1 MKIAIIGAGHIG
13 SAIVTCL
20 AQGHLYNE
28 KDIIVSNPNI
38 DKLERLQEHFPAIHI
53 TTDNQQAISEAEVIV
68 LAINPWKVDEVLSPL
83 RFSRTQILVSL
94 VSGVC
99 ISHLAHLT
107 EAEMPIFRAVP
118 NMAITERSSLTL
130 IASRGTDKE
139 YQQLIKQIF
148 EEGGKCL
155 FLQEKQLDTTSALTS
170 SGIAFA
176 LKYMQAVMQAG
187 IELGIP
193 GKDAMQMAA
202 YSMEGATELILNH
215 NTHPLLEIEKVTTPG
230 GTTIKGLNEL
240 EHKGFTSSIIQAIK
254 SRSHLIDGIRK
265 FFGETFGKSSCKNS
279 DITGT
284 FTKRRKMHLKNRK
297 TIKQVLTEM
306 PGFDLLLQIPVGSSN
321 DTHIDSCRLGITDL
335 YIFSCFKD
343 TQ

>member
-155 FLQEKQLDTTSALTS
+155 LLQEKQLDTTS
-170 SGIAFA
+170 
-176 LKYMQAVMQAG
+176 
-187 IELGIP
+187 
-193 GKDAMQMAA
+193 AA

-254 SRSHLIDGIRK
+254 SSATTLIDK
-265 FFGETFGKSSCKNS
+265 EEEDVK
-279 DITGT
+279 
-284 FTKRRKMHLKNRK
+284 
-297 TIKQVLTEM
+297 
-306 PGFDLLLQIPVGSSN
+306 
-321 DTHIDSCRLGITDL
+321 
-335 YIFSCFKD
+335 IFR
-343 TQ
+343 

>member
-13 SAIVTCL
+13 SAIITCL

-68 LAINPWKVDEVLSPL
+68 LAINLWKVDEVLSPL
-83 RFSRTQILVSL
+83 RFSRTQIL
-94 VSGVC
+94 
-99 ISHLAHLT
+99 
-107 EAEMPIFRAVP
+107 EMPIFRAVP

-254 SRSHLIDGIRK
+254 SSATTLIDK
-265 FFGETFGKSSCKNS
+265 EEEDAK
-279 DITGT
+279 
-284 FTKRRKMHLKNRK
+284 
-297 TIKQVLTEM
+297 
-306 PGFDLLLQIPVGSSN
+306 
-321 DTHIDSCRLGITDL
+321 
-335 YIFSCFKD
+335 IFR
-343 TQ
+343 

>member
-176 LKYMQAVMQAG
+176 LKYMQTVMQAG

-202 YSMEGATELILNH
+202 YSMEGATELILNY

-254 SRSHLIDGIRK
+254 SSATTLIDKEEEDAENFR
-265 FFGETFGKSSCKNS
+265 
-279 DITGT
+279 
-284 FTKRRKMHLKNRK
+284 
-297 TIKQVLTEM
+297 
-306 PGFDLLLQIPVGSSN
+306 
-321 DTHIDSCRLGITDL
+321 
-335 YIFSCFKD
+335 
-343 TQ
+343 

>member
-107 EAEMPIFRAVP
+107 EAEIPTSYIKY
-118 NMAITERSSLTL
+118 TERSYL
-130 IASRGTDKE
+130 
-139 YQQLIKQIF
+139 
-148 EEGGKCL
+148 
-155 FLQEKQLDTTSALTS
+155 LQKGSALELLQKEIS
-170 SGIAFA
+170 A
-176 LKYMQAVMQAG
+176 LESVQR
-187 IELGIP
+187 E
-193 GKDAMQMAA
+193 
-202 YSMEGATELILNH
+202 
-215 NTHPLLEIEKVTTPG
+215 
-230 GTTIKGLNEL
+230 
-240 EHKGFTSSIIQAIK
+240 IIQNITRAK
-254 SRSHLIDGIRK
+254 YGLSET
-265 FFGETFGKSSCKNS
+265 GEN
-279 DITGT
+279 
-284 FTKRRKMHLKNRK
+284 KREK
-297 TIKQVLTEM
+297 I
-306 PGFDLLLQIPVGSSN
+306 FD
-321 DTHIDSCRLGITDL
+321 
-335 YIFSCFKD
+335 
-343 TQ
+343 

>member
-53 TTDNQQAISEAEVIV
+53 TTDNQQAISEADVIV

-139 YQQLIKQIF
+139 YQQ
-148 EEGGKCL
+148 
-155 FLQEKQLDTTSALTS
+155 
-170 SGIAFA
+170 
-176 LKYMQAVMQAG
+176 
-187 IELGIP
+187 
-193 GKDAMQMAA
+193 
-202 YSMEGATELILNH
+202 
-215 NTHPLLEIEKVTTPG
+215 
-230 GTTIKGLNEL
+230 
-240 EHKGFTSSIIQAIK
+240 
-254 SRSHLIDGIRK
+254 
-265 FFGETFGKSSCKNS
+265 
-279 DITGT
+279 
-284 FTKRRKMHLKNRK
+284 
-297 TIKQVLTEM
+297 
-306 PGFDLLLQIPVGSSN
+306 
-321 DTHIDSCRLGITDL
+321 
-335 YIFSCFKD
+335 
-343 TQ
+343 

>member
-1 MKIAIIGAGHIG
+1 M
-13 SAIVTCL
+13 
-20 AQGHLYNE
+20 
-28 KDIIVSNPNI
+28 
-38 DKLERLQEHFPAIHI
+38 
-53 TTDNQQAISEAEVIV
+53 
-68 LAINPWKVDEVLSPL
+68 
-83 RFSRTQILVSL
+83 
-94 VSGVC
+94 SGVC

-230 GTTIKGLNEL
+230 ETTIKGLNEL

-254 SRSHLIDGIRK
+254 SSATTLIDK
-265 FFGETFGKSSCKNS
+265 EEEDAK
-279 DITGT
+279 
-284 FTKRRKMHLKNRK
+284 
-297 TIKQVLTEM
+297 
-306 PGFDLLLQIPVGSSN
+306 
-321 DTHIDSCRLGITDL
+321 
-335 YIFSCFKD
+335 IFR
-343 TQ
+343 

>member
-13 SAIVTCL
+13 CAIVTCL
-20 AQGHLYNE
+20 AHGHLYDG

-38 DKLERLQEHFPAIHI
+38 DKLERLQERFPTIRI

-68 LAINPWKVDEVLSPL
+68 LAINPWKIDEVLPPL

-107 EAEMPIFRAVP
+107 EAEMPIFRAIP

-130 IASRGTDKE
+130 IASRETSKE
-139 YQQLIKQIF
+139 HQQLISQIF
-148 EEGGKCL
+148 KEGGKCL
-155 FLQEKQLDTTSALTS
+155 FLQEKQLDITSALTS

-176 LKYMQAVMQAG
+176 LKYIQAAMQAG

-193 GKDAMQMAA
+193 AQDAMQMVA

-215 NTHPLLEIEKVTTPG
+215 NTHPLLEIEKVATPG
-230 GTTIKGLNEL
+230 GSTIKGLNEL
-240 EHKGFTSSIIQAIK
+240 ENRGFTSSIIEAIK
-254 SRSHLIDGIRK
+254 CSATSLID
-265 FFGETFGKSSCKNS
+265 KNEE
-279 DITGT
+279 
-284 FTKRRKMHLKNRK
+284 L
-297 TIKQVLTEM
+297 
-306 PGFDLLLQIPVGSSN
+306 
-321 DTHIDSCRLGITDL
+321 
-335 YIFSCFKD
+335 
-343 TQ
+343 

>member
-139 YQQLIKQIF
+139 YQQL
-148 EEGGKCL
+148 
-155 FLQEKQLDTTSALTS
+155 
-170 SGIAFA
+170 
-176 LKYMQAVMQAG
+176 MQAG

-254 SRSHLIDGIRK
+254 SSATTLIDK
-265 FFGETFGKSSCKNS
+265 EEEDVK
-279 DITGT
+279 
-284 FTKRRKMHLKNRK
+284 
-297 TIKQVLTEM
+297 
-306 PGFDLLLQIPVGSSN
+306 
-321 DTHIDSCRLGITDL
+321 
-335 YIFSCFKD
+335 IFR
-343 TQ
+343 

>member
-1 MKIAIIGAGHIG
+1 
-13 SAIVTCL
+13 
-20 AQGHLYNE
+20 
-28 KDIIVSNPNI
+28 
-38 DKLERLQEHFPAIHI
+38 
-53 TTDNQQAISEAEVIV
+53 
-68 LAINPWKVDEVLSPL
+68 
-83 RFSRTQILVSL
+83 
-94 VSGVC
+94 
-99 ISHLAHLT
+99 
-107 EAEMPIFRAVP
+107 
-118 NMAITERSSLTL
+118 MAITERSSLTL

-176 LKYMQAVMQAG
+176 LKYMQAG

-254 SRSHLIDGIRK
+254 SSATTLIDK
-265 FFGETFGKSSCKNS
+265 EEEDVK
-279 DITGT
+279 
-284 FTKRRKMHLKNRK
+284 
-297 TIKQVLTEM
+297 
-306 PGFDLLLQIPVGSSN
+306 
-321 DTHIDSCRLGITDL
+321 
-335 YIFSCFKD
+335 IFR
-343 TQ
+343 

>member
-53 TTDNQQAISEAEVIV
+53 TTDNQQAILEAEVIV

-130 IASRGTDKE
+130 IASRGTD
-139 YQQLIKQIF
+139 
-148 EEGGKCL
+148 
-155 FLQEKQLDTTSALTS
+155 KQLDTTSALTS

-254 SRSHLIDGIRK
+254 SSATTLIDK
-265 FFGETFGKSSCKNS
+265 EEEDVK
-279 DITGT
+279 
-284 FTKRRKMHLKNRK
+284 
-297 TIKQVLTEM
+297 
-306 PGFDLLLQIPVGSSN
+306 
-321 DTHIDSCRLGITDL
+321 
-335 YIFSCFKD
+335 IFR
-343 TQ
+343 

>member
-1 MKIAIIGAGHIG
+1 
-13 SAIVTCL
+13 
-20 AQGHLYNE
+20 
-28 KDIIVSNPNI
+28 
-38 DKLERLQEHFPAIHI
+38 
-53 TTDNQQAISEAEVIV
+53 
-68 LAINPWKVDEVLSPL
+68 
-83 RFSRTQILVSL
+83 
-94 VSGVC
+94 
-99 ISHLAHLT
+99 
-107 EAEMPIFRAVP
+107 MPIFRAVP

-254 SRSHLIDGIRK
+254 SSATTLIDK
-265 FFGETFGKSSCKNS
+265 EEENAKN
-279 DITGT
+279 
-284 FTKRRKMHLKNRK
+284 FR
-297 TIKQVLTEM
+297 
-306 PGFDLLLQIPVGSSN
+306 
-321 DTHIDSCRLGITDL
+321 
-335 YIFSCFKD
+335 
-343 TQ
+343 

>member
-240 EHKGFTSSIIQAIK
+240 EHKGFTSSKAVPQ
-254 SRSHLIDGIRK
+254 L
-265 FFGETFGKSSCKNS
+265 
-279 DITGT
+279 
-284 FTKRRKMHLKNRK
+284 
-297 TIKQVLTEM
+297 
-306 PGFDLLLQIPVGSSN
+306 
-321 DTHIDSCRLGITDL
+321 
-335 YIFSCFKD
+335 
-343 TQ
+343 

>member
-107 EAEMPIFRAVP
+107 EAEMPIFLTVKGSLV
-118 NMAITERSSLTL
+118 MSSIVL
-130 IASRGTDKE
+130 IS
-139 YQQLIKQIF
+139 
-148 EEGGKCL
+148 
-155 FLQEKQLDTTSALTS
+155 
-170 SGIAFA
+170 
-176 LKYMQAVMQAG
+176 
-187 IELGIP
+187 P
-193 GKDAMQMAA
+193 GKRP
-202 YSMEGATELILNH
+202 I
-215 NTHPLLEIEKVTTPG
+215 
-230 GTTIKGLNEL
+230 
-240 EHKGFTSSIIQAIK
+240 SSN
-254 SRSHLIDGIRK
+254 
-265 FFGETFGKSSCKNS
+265 FFG
-279 DITGT
+279 
-284 FTKRRKMHLKNRK
+284 TKFR
-297 TIKQVLTEM
+297 
-306 PGFDLLLQIPVGSSN
+306 IPLAV
-321 DTHIDSCRLGITDL
+321 HFRLPR
-335 YIFSCFKD
+335 
-343 TQ
+343 

>member
-1 MKIAIIGAGHIG
+1 MDWIKNNSQPFVEYLLLI
-13 SAIVTCL
+13 SVFSS
-20 AQGHLYNE
+20 YF
-28 KDIIVSNPNI
+28 S
-38 DKLERLQEHFPAIHI
+38 DKLSRSLNVVVACQV
-53 TTDNQQAISEAEVIV
+53 DNNN
-68 LAINPWKVDEVLSPL
+68 LCFYL
-83 RFSRTQILVSL
+83 
-94 VSGVC
+94 
-99 ISHLAHLT
+99 
-107 EAEMPIFRAVP
+107 
-118 NMAITERSSLTL
+118 
-130 IASRGTDKE
+130 
-139 YQQLIKQIF
+139 QLIKQIF

-254 SRSHLIDGIRK
+254 SSATTLIDK
-265 FFGETFGKSSCKNS
+265 EEEDAKN
-279 DITGT
+279 
-284 FTKRRKMHLKNRK
+284 FR
-297 TIKQVLTEM
+297 
-306 PGFDLLLQIPVGSSN
+306 
-321 DTHIDSCRLGITDL
+321 
-335 YIFSCFKD
+335 
-343 TQ
+343 